1 MSAQVAPSSGRGFRS
16 LWRLRTYVR
25 PYIGQ
30 LLVMFVAA
38 MATVFA
44 ELAVPLI
51 SARVVDGPVARG
63 ETAGLWALAAL
74 AIGLGIAEAAAGF
87 VRRWVQSFCMLDM
100 ETRIRNDLYA
110 HLQQLP
116 VAYHDRAQTG
126 QLVTRA
132 TSDLVTI
139 RRFMGFGII
148 FMIVNLTLFG
158 VVIALLVRLY
168 WPLGIVVALT
178 AIPIAYLTLY
188 FERQYIVVSRRCQD
202 LEGDVATVVEE
213 SAVGIRIIKA
223 LGRRRQIG
231 GRFLREAR
239 ALRSAS
245 LDKVRILAKFWSIL
259 DIIPQVLLGVVLL
272 FGALAVSRGD
282 LSLGN
287 LVAFVALVVMLAW
300 PIEAMGW
307 ILAIGQESATAA
319 DRLYDVFDTVP
330 AVQDRPGAV
339 ELGEIRGRLRFE
351 DVGFCFPGS
360 DRDVLHGV
368 VLTVEPGET
377 VAVVGATGSGKT
389 ALTALVPRLYDVTA
403 GRVTLDGIDIRDVRL
418 DSLRRIVA
426 TAFEDPTLFSASVR
440 ENLALGR
447 KDTTNADIVEALDI
461 AQAGFVH
468 DLPWGLDTRIGE
480 QGLSLSGGQRQ
491 RLALARA
498 VLGRPRVLVLDDP
511 LSALDVHTEALVE
524 EALRRV
530 LATTTALV
538 VAHRPS
544 TVLLADRVALLVDGR
559 IAAVG
564 THADLLERVPAYRY
578 ILSAEADL
586 DGADG
591 VDTGAYV
598 PAGTAR

>member
-1 MSAQVAPSSGRGFRS
+1 MSVEIATRTSGHGFRS
-16 LWRLRTYVR
+16 LWRLRTYLR
-25 PYIGQ
+25 PFIGQ
-30 LLVMFVAA
+30 MLVMFVAA
-38 MATVFA
+38 MVTVFA
-44 ELAVPLI
+44 ELAVPLV
-51 SARVVDGPVARG
+51 SQRVIDGPVARG

-74 AIGLGIAEAAAGF
+74 AIGLGIAEAVAGF
-87 VRRWVQSFCMLDM
+87 IRRWVQSFCMLDM
-100 ETRIRNDLYA
+100 ETQIRNDLYA
-110 HLQQLP
+110 HLQRLP

-132 TSDLVTI
+132 TSDLATI

-148 FMIVNLTLFG
+148 FMIVNLSLFT
-158 VVIALLVRLY
+158 VVAVLLFRLY
-168 WPLGIVVALT
+168 WPLGIVVALS
-178 AIPIAYLTLY
+178 AIPIIYLTLH
-188 FERQYIVVSRRCQD
+188 FEREYIVISRRCQD

-213 SAVGIRIIKA
+213 SAVGIRIIKS

-239 ALRSAS
+239 QLRSAS
-245 LDKVRILAKFWSIL
+245 LDKVRVLAKFWSIL
-259 DIIPQVLLGVVLL
+259 DIIPQVLLGIVLL

-282 LSLGN
+282 LSLGS

-339 ELGEIRGRLRFE
+339 DLGDVRGRLRLESVSFR
-351 DVGFCFPGS
+351 FPGS
-360 DRDVLHGV
+360 DRDVLHAV
-368 VLTVEPGET
+368 DLTIEPGET
-377 VAVVGATGSGKT
+377 VALVGATGTGKT
-389 ALTALVPRLYDVTA
+389 ALTALVPRLYDVTG
-403 GRVTLDGIDIRDVRL
+403 GRVTLDGIDIRDVTL
-418 DSLRRIVA
+418 SSLRRVVA

-447 KDTTNADIVEALDI
+447 ADATEADIAEAIDV
-461 AQAGFVH
+461 AQAGFVYE
-468 DLPWGLDTRIGE
+468 LPWGLATRIGE

-511 LSALDVHTEALVE
+511 LSALDVYTEGLVE

-564 THADLLERVPAYRY
+564 THTELLDTVPAYRH
-578 ILSAEADL
+578 ILSAEAELDGDL
-586 DGADG
+586 DFDVPVGAS
-591 VDTGAYV
+591 
-598 PAGTAR
+598 R